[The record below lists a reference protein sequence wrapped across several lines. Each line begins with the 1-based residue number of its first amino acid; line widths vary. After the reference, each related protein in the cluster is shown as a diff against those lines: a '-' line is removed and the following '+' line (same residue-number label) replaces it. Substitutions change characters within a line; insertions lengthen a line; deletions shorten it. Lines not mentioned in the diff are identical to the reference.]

1 MHKTQVQVNEWV
13 WCVQGVL
20 LYELIES
27 VQMDDM
33 EPTVSVWLDGDKVN
47 SSKCFHENLPDV
59 KTRHLTTLHVW
70 NLCMFFVGIQC
81 TVHKTE
87 PTQFIRQLQTQKGP
101 KMKGLSLPN
110 II

>member
-20 LYELIES
+20 LYEWIES

-47 SSKCFHENLPDV
+47 SS
-59 KTRHLTTLHVW
+59 
-70 NLCMFFVGIQC
+70 
-81 TVHKTE
+81 
-87 PTQFIRQLQTQKGP
+87 
-101 KMKGLSLPN
+101 
-110 II
+110 